1 MIIAGLLFCL
11 RKFIIGFSKHVFLC
25 FPVDN
30 DILHTPTHTHTH
42 VCMYVCVDDK

>member
-1 MIIAGLLFCL
+1 MIIAGLLFFL

-30 DILHTPTHTHTH
+30 DILHTHTHMY